1 MQKQAELWQWWE
13 EQEKTLFK
21 RFDFDLI
28 VEILSN
34 AALGKYLP
42 AVWRAGRGGVM
53 TACWEKKKKKHFL
66 KKRSWWTEQEIKFQD
81 TI

>member
-13 EQEKTLFK
+13 EQEKPLFK
-21 RFDFDLI
+21 RFDFDFI

-53 TACWEKKKKKHFL
+53 TACWKKKNKTKKLF
-66 KKRSWWTEQEIKFQD
+66 
-81 TI
+81 